1 MRIFKHCPRCGGA
14 LVPARSINESESE
27 YWLTCSRC
35 NTYVN
40 TYIPQPHQEAVA
52 RDYHLYILNAGGYGT
67 GKTLTDREEVYKHC
81 FITPNANVLIGA
93 NVMSQYEGTILRD
106 ILNDLPK
113 AFVKKWNTQKQYL
126 ELVNGARIMFRP
138 LDDVDKLR
146 SYNLTMFVILE
157 GSEVDPEAF
166 IQLKSRVRNL
176 AAAIPETDDSGNI
189 LYVEKS
195 NGAKVPKI
203 KHNWIKGI
211 VESNPDSGWIR
222 SDMLYHSNVIYKH
235 GVIKDDPYITDSER
249 DPNISTHITSTDCN
263 QYLPD
268 GFIDQLVQHKPQW
281 WIARYVYG
289 SFNYSEG
296 LVHPGYNQCIVPHRA
311 LTKDDYRA
319 YKFMCGADYGLSDD
333 FAYVF
338 AYIDEKRGKVVVYD
352 VVVLQDKGVDKLADA
367 FHKCTKDIPV
377 GGWFRQPVLDSRSG
391 RKRDYNKK
399 SLYDWFLDYGVAFGE
414 AQMDIN
420 SRVFRT
426 NTYIE
431 SGKLEIMDNCTYLI
445 DQLREYKFH
454 EKKLGA
460 AYNKNWDKPK
470 DGNDHSIAGLHFMLM
485 ELPADPSKLLYGAF
499 NSRGEDLEE
508 YERKINAQLKSCWQ
522 LADDPWEVDDNAE
535 RQVTW
540 NI

>member
-1 MRIFKHCPRCGGA
+1 MRRFTHCPRCGGA
-14 LVPARSINESESE
+14 LVPSRSINDSESE
-27 YWLTCSRC
+27 YWLNCVRC

-40 TYIPQPHQEAVA
+40 TYIPQPHQEAVS

-67 GKTLTDREEVYKHC
+67 GKTTTDREEVYKHC

-113 AFVKKWNTQKQYL
+113 SFIKKYNTQKQYI

-146 SYNLTMFVILE
+146 SYNLSMFLVLE

-176 AAAIPETDDSGNI
+176 AAAIPEKDDKGNI
-189 LYVEKS
+189 VYEEKD

-211 VESNPDSGWIR
+211 VESNPDAGWIR
-222 SDMLYHSNVIYKH
+222 TEMLYHSNAIYKH
-235 GVIKDDPYITDSER
+235 GVVKDDPFVLEEER
-249 DPNISTHITSTDCN
+249 DVNISTHITSTDCN
-263 QYLPD
+263 AYLPD
-268 GFIDQLVQHKPQW
+268 GFIDQLVAHKPKW
-281 WIARYVYG
+281 WTDRYVYG

-296 LVHPGYNQCIVPHRA
+296 LVHPMYNQCIVPYKEPDAR
-311 LTKDDYRA
+311 RV
-319 YKFMCGADYGLSDD
+319 KFMCGADYGLSDD
-333 FAYVF
+333 FAYVY
-338 AYIDEKRGKVVVYD
+338 AYIDEERGKVVVYKETI
-352 VVVLQDKGVDKLADA
+352 LQDKGVDKLAAA
-367 FHKCTKDIPV
+367 FHNDTKDIPV
-377 GGWFRQPVLDSRSG
+377 GGWFRQPVLDSKSG

-399 SLYDWFLDYGVAFGE
+399 SLYDWFLDYGVNFGE

-420 SRVFRT
+420 ARVYRT

-431 SGKLEIMDNCTYLI
+431 NGVLEICENCTYLI
-445 DQLREYKFH
+445 DELRNYKFH

-460 AYNKNWDKPK
+460 EYNKNWDKPK
-470 DGNDHSIAGLHFMLM
+470 DGNDHAITALHFMLM
-485 ELPADPSKLLYGAF
+485 ELPADPSKLLYGAYDSKGNSLDDFEKNF
-499 NSRGEDLEE
+499 N
-508 YERKINAQLKSCWQ
+508 KSIGVAWQ
-522 LADDPWEVDDNAE
+522 LWDGPESQGNYE
-535 RQVTW
+535 EQVRW
-540 NI
+540 DL